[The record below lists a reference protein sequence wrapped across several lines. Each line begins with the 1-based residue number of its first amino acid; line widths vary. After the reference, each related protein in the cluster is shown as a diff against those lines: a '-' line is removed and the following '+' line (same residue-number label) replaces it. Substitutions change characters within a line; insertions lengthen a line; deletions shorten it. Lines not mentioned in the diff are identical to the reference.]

1 MTEKVSLNEVIR
13 EVYVK
18 KVGRELFKDEMQDKP
33 YKNYSDECTKKLRDI
48 CKVLNSDLEEFKN
61 DKGTF
66 DLPISVAEIFKVYL
80 LEKSGKG
87 SFISKLRN
95 GKLSDITFEEKRD
108 FIEKIKINLKRKYKD
123 DKLKKD
129 IDIEVEEISRE
140 LLHEAR
146 YSEKVKD
153 IIATTQFFSNI
164 LIEAS
169 IVKLSGINELEGF
182 VSVINPNKLHLNNSK
197 IEEELKKVRDTKV
210 DISKKLTIED
220 KIELM
225 EYLEVFLKEKIKDWI
240 EIVNIAGEIREQDV
254 EDYKFEKRN
263 IMKSRELINLAISDY
278 KEKLEVERL
287 PKLKPHHTEEEI
299 KSIINEIK
307 SKIRDKK

>member
-1 MTEKVSLNEVIR
+1 MKEKVSLNEVIR
-13 EVYVK
+13 DAYIK
-18 KVGRELFKDEMQDKP
+18 KNARELFKDEMQDKP

-66 DLPISVAEIFKVYL
+66 DLPIVVAEIFKAYL

-108 FIEKIKINLKRKYKD
+108 FIGKIKINLKEKYKD
-123 DKLKKD
+123 DELNKD
-129 IDIEVEEISRE
+129 IDIEVEEISRA
-140 LLHEAR
+140 LLHEAK

-153 IIATTQFFSNI
+153 IIATTQFFSNL

-182 VSVINPNKLHLNNSK
+182 VSVNNPNKSYSDNSDV
-197 IEEELKKVRDTKV
+197 EEELKKVRETKV

-225 EYLEVFLKEKIKDWI
+225 EYLEVFLKEKIKEWV

-254 EDYKFEKRN
+254 EDYKFEKRDM
-263 IMKSRELINLAISDY
+263 IKSRELINLAISDY
-278 KEKLEVERL
+278 KEKLQEERL
-287 PKLKPHHTEEEI
+287 PALKSPHTEEEI
-299 KSIINEIK
+299 KTIL
-307 SKIRDKK
+307 